1 MTKTVSIIN
10 TGVANIAS
18 IQSAFCKLGYETEFV
33 QSPSDIETAIA
44 VILPGV
50 GAFEAGMAALNADNF
65 SEPLKQRIQ
74 DNKPTLAVCL
84 GMQLLCESSDESP
97 GITGL
102 GVLKCK
108 IHKFGSGIRTP
119 HFGWN
124 QVISASPF
132 FAEGYAYFANSF
144 RLGEK
149 PGDGWETATCEHG
162 EPFIAAIR
170 KGNVVG
176 CQFHPEISGDFGFS
190 ILKKWLEGVTW

>member
-18 IQSAFCKLGYETEFV
+18 IQSAFSKLGYETEFV
-33 QSPSDIETAIA
+33 QSPSDIETAKA

-50 GAFEAGMAALNADNF
+50 GAFEAGMSALNADNF

-84 GMQLLCESSDESP
+84 GMQLLCESSEESP
-97 GITGL
+97 GVTGL
-102 GVLKCK
+102 GVIKCQ
-108 IHKFGSGIRTP
+108 IHKFSPGIRTP

-124 QVISASPF
+124 QVRSESQF
-132 FAEGYAYFANSF
+132 FETGYAYFANSY
-144 RLGEK
+144 RLGEE

-176 CQFHPEISGDFGFS
+176 CQFHPEISGDFGFA
-190 ILKKWLEGVTW
+190 ILKKWLEGVAW